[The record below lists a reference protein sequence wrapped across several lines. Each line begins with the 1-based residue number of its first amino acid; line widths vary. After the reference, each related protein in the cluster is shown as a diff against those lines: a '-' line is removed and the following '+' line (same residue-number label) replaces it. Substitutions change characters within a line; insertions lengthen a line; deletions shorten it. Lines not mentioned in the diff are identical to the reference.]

1 MLYDQFGR
9 LIPEERA
16 ETPKSGMQILMQP
29 LTDRESRD
37 VSRGLTPRDVD
48 RILLQANGGDV
59 EAQCRLSRE
68 LPEKNAAVAHAL
80 RTRRNAVSGCEW
92 HVEPGDDTPAAQAAA
107 EALEK
112 ELDRT
117 GAIHPGLGRVGSF
130 SRLLRDLTD
139 AILPGFACAEILW
152 RPGGRGFY
160 GFRPVEQ
167 RFFSFA
173 KSYAP
178 RLRTRGHLYEGE
190 ELPRGKIIY
199 HELGDNGSDPVRG
212 GLIRPLAWLHCFTQL
227 NLKDLLSFI
236 ERYGMPFV
244 RATVDQGTWDKEKV
258 TLNDLISNFGP
269 RGGGVFSHGV
279 EVELLQAA
287 STTGD
292 VYFRLLQYMDDAITK
307 VLLGQ
312 TASSGDSAGLSGG
325 DAQSKVRQ
333 DILEADA
340 RALEDTVNRDLFAL
354 WTEYN
359 CAPGTPAPLLKISTE
374 PPEDKTALAATL
386 TALYN
391 AGMELDPEELS
402 EKFSVKLRKREME
415 STGQFG
421 QFGQFGTG
429 VEGLARGATE
439 NGGALTPDK
448 EAVMYGA
455 LIRAGVLTPTR
466 DLEERIRGKLGLEP
480 LPEEAQKLWSESGG
494 VRKPLTIKDPAE
506 QPPDGTGNME
516 LSDKLDKPD
525 GGGSLSEA
533 LEEMFGPFADTADRI
548 VETLDNET
556 LTEEERKKR
565 LREIELKTGNVSGM
579 EKLMSGNMEKQYAL
593 GKDQG

>member
-117 GAIHPGLGRVGSF
+117 GAIHPVLGRVGSF

-402 EKFSVKLRKREME
+402 EKFSVKLRKREMD
-415 STGQFG
+415 SAGQIG

-516 LSDKLDKPD
+516 LSDKPD
-525 GGGSLSEA
+525 RTDLSDA
-533 LEEMFGPFADTADRI
+533 LEEWFGPEADAI
-548 VETLDNET
+548 AK
-556 LTEEERKKR
+556 TEELSDEELDRE
-565 LREIELKTGNVSGM
+565 LRAGLPSIARSIRESTSEAF
-579 EKLMSGNMEKQYAL
+579 EKLAAADMKRSYERGYQNKNR
-593 GKDQG
+593 

>member
-9 LIPEERA
+9 LIPEGRT

-117 GAIHPGLGRVGSF
+117 GAIHPVLGRVGSF
-130 SRLLRDLTD
+130 SKLLRDLTD

-244 RATVDQGTWDKEKV
+244 RATVDQGTWDKEKI

-269 RGGGVFSHGV
+269 RGGGVFSRGV

-402 EKFSVKLRKREME
+402 EKFSVKLRKREMD
-415 STGQFG
+415 SARLQDGGMTGW
-421 QFGQFGTG
+421 
-429 VEGLARGATE
+429 R
-439 NGGALTPDK
+439 
-448 EAVMYGA
+448 
-455 LIRAGVLTPTR
+455 
-466 DLEERIRGKLGLEP
+466 
-480 LPEEAQKLWSESGG
+480 
-494 VRKPLTIKDPAE
+494 
-506 QPPDGTGNME
+506 DGTGNME
-516 LSDKLDKPD
+516 LSDGADKPDRAD

-533 LEEMFGPFADTADRI
+533 LEEWFGPEADAI
-548 VETLDNET
+548 AK
-556 LTEEERKKR
+556 TEELSDEDLDRE
-565 LREIELKTGNVSGM
+565 LRAGLPSIARSIRESASEAF
-579 EKLMSGNMEKQYAL
+579 EKLAAADMKRSHERGYQNKNR
-593 GKDQG
+593 